1 MREAFALGATLA
13 FILAGAIVG
22 GRLILTARR
31 SGEPAGLYLGLA
43 LFSIG
48 GLAYPLLIAGEA
60 ADSESKRALA
70 ALGSLLIC
78 FGWCNL
84 WVFTWTTF
92 HRDGA
97 WARALS
103 LAAIVASVVFTAWR
117 VVRILV
123 GDPETLRAP
132 SVDSLATQLLALCL
146 YVWTAAESFRY
157 YAMLRRRARL
167 GLADPTV
174 ANRFLLWGLMGIFSF
189 LSLVVPVAGT
199 FHRTAD
205 FVTLSRMVTGVAGTV
220 CAVVLY
226 LAFMPPRSYL
236 DWLRRRAPVAA

>member
-1 MREAFALGATLA
+1 MREMFALGATLA

-31 SGEPAGLYLGLA
+31 SGELAGLYLGLA

-48 GLAYPLLIAGEA
+48 GLAYPLLIAGDG

-84 WVFTWTTF
+84 WLFTWTTF

-103 LAAIVASVVFTAWR
+103 LVAIGATVFFTAWR
-117 VVRILV
+117 VLRLLL
-123 GDPETLRAP
+123 GDPATLRAP
-132 SVDSLATQLLALCL
+132 SVDGIGSQFLALCL
-146 YVWTAAESFRY
+146 YVWTAVESFRY

-167 GLADPTV
+167 GLADPAV
-174 ANRFLLWGLMGIFSF
+174 VNRFLLWGVMGIFSF
-189 LSLVVPVAGT
+189 VSLVVPFAGA
-199 FHRTAD
+199 FHQTAD
-205 FVTLSRMVTGVAGTV
+205 FVTVSRLVTGFAGTV

-236 DWLRRRAPVAA
+236 DWIRRRAALAS